1 MLGWIWD
8 EEQVRAGEAFDS
20 CDQSNA
26 PSEHQDSSSLRTER
40 PDDSDQ
46 TIESIS
52 DDDDSSNEDDSSS
65 MDSIQSMGSEE
76 LTRHKIRKQ
85 SRRLTRKILNLERRM
100 IERSANQEYDE
111 EMAASSGCSY
121 FESLNDTAYGLSRP
135 GSVIME
141 GDEESDSSA
150 DYGGAGEGAMN
161 DEETGSNGTRKKKT
175 KKKWKNWIARRGS
188 QDSTIEEEDSV
199 VTVVDKITA
208 EKEFKKQRNLKK
220 RRKRRMYSA
229 IAIALIIGSVSA
241 LSVFL
246 ILSRK
251 NDAPSNNG
259 EGTDEID
266 DIEEPTIRSDPST
279 PSSVDVDYE
288 IPTGRIDA
296 IGEGDEGDFEYV
308 VDTVGESESNY
319 IESED
324 IAADQTVDDVSE
336 SESAYIESE
345 DVATNRGVDDDL
357 IKEHMAAFEQWLEE
371 EANDAFLQWL
381 EEKNDVIESESIDA
395 DVEIDSKL
403 EIGLDDDF
411 LSSKMVP

>member
-65 MDSIQSMGSEE
+65 MDSIQSIGSEE

-111 EMAASSGCSY
+111 EMQAASSGCSY

-150 DYGGAGEGAMN
+150 DYGGAAEGAMN
-161 DEETGSNGTRKKKT
+161 DEETGSNSTPKKKT
-175 KKKWKNWIARRGS
+175 KKKWKNWITRRGS

-229 IAIALIIGSVSA
+229 IAIALIIGSISA

-251 NDAPSNNG
+251 SDAPSNNG

-308 VDTVGESESNY
+308 VDTVGESE
-319 IESED
+319 D
-324 IAADQTVDDVSE
+324 VAADQTVDDVNE
-336 SESAYIESE
+336 SDSAHIESE
-345 DVATNRGVDDDL
+345 DVAAHQGVDDDL

-381 EEKNDVIESESIDA
+381 EEENERKNNEFESESIDA
-395 DVEIDSKL
+395 DMEIDSKL
-403 EIGLDDDF
+403 EFGVEDDF

>member
-1 MLGWIWD
+1 
-8 EEQVRAGEAFDS
+8 
-20 CDQSNA
+20 
-26 PSEHQDSSSLRTER
+26 
-40 PDDSDQ
+40 
-46 TIESIS
+46 
-52 DDDDSSNEDDSSS
+52 
-65 MDSIQSMGSEE
+65 MG
-76 LTRHKIRKQ
+76 
-85 SRRLTRKILNLERRM
+85 
-100 IERSANQEYDE
+100 
-111 EMAASSGCSY
+111 
-121 FESLNDTAYGLSRP
+121 
-135 GSVIME
+135 
-141 GDEESDSSA
+141 
-150 DYGGAGEGAMN
+150 
-161 DEETGSNGTRKKKT
+161 
-175 KKKWKNWIARRGS
+175 KNWITRRGS

-251 NDAPSNNG
+251 NDAPSNNV

-266 DIEEPTIRSDPST
+266 DIEEPTIRSDPAT

-336 SESAYIESE
+336 SES
-345 DVATNRGVDDDL
+345 
-357 IKEHMAAFEQWLEE
+357 
-371 EANDAFLQWL
+371 
-381 EEKNDVIESESIDA
+381 
-395 DVEIDSKL
+395 
-403 EIGLDDDF
+403 
-411 LSSKMVP
+411 

>member
-111 EMAASSGCSY
+111 EVAASSGCSY

-150 DYGGAGEGAMN
+150 DYGGAAEGAMN
-161 DEETGSNGTRKKKT
+161 DEETGSNSTPKKKT
-175 KKKWKNWIARRGS
+175 KKKWKNWITRRGS

-229 IAIALIIGSVSA
+229 IAIALIIGSISA

-308 VDTVGESESNY
+308 VDTVGESE
-319 IESED
+319 D
-324 IAADQTVDDVSE
+324 VAADQTVDDVNE
-336 SESAYIESE
+336 SDSAHIESE
-345 DVATNRGVDDDL
+345 DVAAHQGVDDDL

-381 EEKNDVIESESIDA
+381 EEENERKNNEFESESIDA
-395 DVEIDSKL
+395 DMEIDSKL
-403 EIGLDDDF
+403 EFGVEDDF